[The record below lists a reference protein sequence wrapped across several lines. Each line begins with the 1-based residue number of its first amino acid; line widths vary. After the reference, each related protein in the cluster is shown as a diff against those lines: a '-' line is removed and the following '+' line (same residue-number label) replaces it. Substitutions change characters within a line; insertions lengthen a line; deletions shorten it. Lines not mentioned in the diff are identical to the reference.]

1 LTEFI
6 VIDLEIF
13 TVPIK
18 RMMYLLIA
26 VNLVAL
32 LCMLFAAPAVLTGH
46 ELAGKLHKDRYHSY
60 LLADELRQHSDD
72 LTHMVRSY
80 ASTGD
85 LRFKTYFNEII
96 AIADGKAPRPIDY
109 NRPYWDYVAT
119 SDDKPRA
126 NGSEISLVELMHQ
139 AGFPKDEMELLEFSK
154 HQSDDLVNTEIKA
167 INANE
172 GQFMTDSSYYT
183 IKGEPDPELA
193 RQLLFSP
200 AYYTAKVKIVRPLD
214 KLTEKME
221 QRFDNLVEAAED
233 KIYKLETF
241 LAICLFAV
249 FASIAFTIWVVFAR
263 VISPVNSIVDAVVR
277 VGKGDLG
284 SKCDYN
290 GNNELG
296 TLSSEVNAMTDS
308 LKDLT
313 GSMQVSSGQL
323 SESAANMA
331 IATKEQEATTAEQAV
346 STQEIVVSSQEISQ
360 TAQVLLDNMGEV
372 ANAVDIAAN
381 MAQQGNSDLQ
391 RMEIVL
397 NNMVSASKVISQ
409 KLAALNEKTSNIS
422 MVVTTINKVS
432 DQTNLLSV
440 NAAIEADKAGE
451 AGIGFSTVASE
462 IRRLADQTAVATWDI
477 EQLVKEIQT
486 AVSSGVMSMEKFHED
501 IDKGV
506 DEMQQVSG
514 KFGEIVDQVRILGPH
529 FEAVH
534 EGMESQSVGASQI
547 SEGISQLSETVSNLL
562 ESIRFSNQ
570 AIDEVNSEA
579 QTLQK
584 TCSRFRLES

>member
-1 LTEFI
+1 
-6 VIDLEIF
+6 
-13 TVPIK
+13 
-18 RMMYLLIA
+18 MMYLLIA
-26 VNLVAL
+26 VNVVAL
-32 LCMLFAAPAVLTGH
+32 LCMLFAAPAVLTSH
-46 ELAGKLHKDRYHSY
+46 EQVGKLHEDRYHSY

-80 ASTGD
+80 VSTRD
-85 LRFKTYFNEII
+85 LRFKQYFNEIL
-96 AIADGKAPRPIDY
+96 AITDGKAPRPIDY
-109 NRPYWDYVAT
+109 NRPYWDYVAAN
-119 SDDKPRA
+119 SDKPRA
-126 NGSEISLVELMHQ
+126 DGSEISLVELMHQ
-139 AGFPKDEMELLEFSK
+139 ARFPKEEMELLEFSK

-167 INANE
+167 MNALE
-172 GQFMTDSSYYT
+172 GMFMDESGYYT
-183 IKGEPDPELA
+183 IKGDPDPDLA

-200 AYYTAKVKIVRPLD
+200 GYYAAKVKIVRPID

-221 QRFDNLVEAAED
+221 TRFDNLIEAGE
-233 KIYKLETF
+233 KRIYMLETL
-241 LAICLFAV
+241 LAVCLLLV
-249 FASIAFTIWVVFAR
+249 FASVTVTIWMVFSR
-263 VISPVNSIVDAVVR
+263 VITPIKGIVDVVVR
-277 VGKGDLG
+277 VGKGELG
-284 SKCDYN
+284 SKCDYT

-308 LKDLT
+308 LKDLA
-313 GSMQVSSGQL
+313 GNMQVSSGQL
-323 SESAANMA
+323 SESASNMA

-372 ANAVDIAAN
+372 ANSVDIAAS
-381 MAQQGNSDLQ
+381 MAQQGNDDLQ
-391 RMEIVL
+391 RMENVL
-397 NNMVSASKVISQ
+397 NGMVSASKVISQ

-514 KFGEIVDQVRILGPH
+514 KFGEIVEQVRILGPH

-534 EGMESQSVGASQI
+534 EGMESQNIGASQI
-547 SEGISQLSETVSNLL
+547 SEGISQLGETVTNLL

-579 QTLQK
+579 KNLQS
-584 TCSRFRLES
+584 TCSRFSLES

>member
-1 LTEFI
+1 
-6 VIDLEIF
+6 
-13 TVPIK
+13 
-18 RMMYLLIA
+18 MMYLLIA
-26 VNLVAL
+26 VNVVAL
-32 LCMLFAAPAVLTGH
+32 FCMLFAAPAVLNSH
-46 ELAGKLHKDRYHSY
+46 EQLGELHEERYHSY

-72 LTHMVRSY
+72 LTRMVRSY

-85 LRFKTYFNEII
+85 PRFKNYYNKIL
-96 AIADGKAPRPIDY
+96 AIGNGEVARPINY
-109 NRPYWDYVAT
+109 NRPYWDYIA
-119 SDDKPRA
+119 SNEESPRA
-126 NGSEISLVELMHQ
+126 DGTAEPLVELMRH
-139 AGFPKDEMELLEFSK
+139 AGFTKEELDLLEYSK
-154 HQSDDLVNTEIKA
+154 GQSDDLVSTEVKA
-167 INANE
+167 MNAME
-172 GQFMTDSSYYT
+172 GLFMDDFGNYTVRGKSDSA
-183 IKGEPDPELA
+183 LA

-200 AYYTAKVKIVRPLD
+200 EYHAAKVKITRPLD
-214 KLTEKME
+214 KLTEAME
-221 QRFDNLVEAAED
+221 KRFDSIIGAANN
-233 KIYKLETF
+233 KIYQLETI

-249 FASIAFTIWVVFAR
+249 FASVVATIWMVFAR
-263 VISPVNSIVDAVVR
+263 VISPIKDIVDVVVQ
-277 VGKGDLG
+277 VGKGELG
-284 SKCDYN
+284 SKCKYK

-296 TLSSEVNAMTDS
+296 ILSSEVNAMTDS
-308 LKDLT
+308 LKNLA
-313 GSMQVSSGQL
+313 GNMQIASGQL
-323 SESAANMA
+323 TESASNMA

-346 STQEIVVSSQEISQ
+346 STQQIVVSSQEISQ

-381 MAQQGNSDLQ
+381 MAQQGNDDLQ
-391 RMEIVL
+391 RMENVL
-397 NNMVSASKVISQ
+397 NGMVLASKVISQ

-514 KFGEIVDQVRILGPH
+514 KFGEIVEQVRILGPH

-534 EGMESQSVGASQI
+534 EGMESQNVGASQI
-547 SEGISQLSETVSNLL
+547 SEGIGQLSETVINLL

-579 QTLQK
+579 KNLQS
-584 TCSRFRLES
+584 TCSRFSLEG